1 MAQVRR
7 RGDPQPSARVC
18 DAHYSAAMN
27 LLTLALALSLQ
38 SEVRVH
44 SVSDLSQEFSFYM
57 DGRFHTQYL
66 KGVGRDVRNWGS
78 LHRLDLA
85 NANLLVL
92 VEGDAH
98 VPYTQASVDHV
109 ERFVR
114 EGGTVLLMA
123 DGADPMP
130 PGVVVAERLGAKLTT
145 QVAAKPVR
153 AAGEAQLAVEYRG
166 GRALA
171 LGSDWTVLVE
181 DAQARPLL
189 AKRRLDKGW
198 ALVGSRGLFGHQ
210 PDAKDPL
217 NASWLTPLLVELAS
231 AKPIDPARPHRGPFA
246 EHVRELGPLRL
257 EFTDGTQPYAD
268 SIATEY
274 ALVRP
279 HLVALTGVEPAAGMI
294 KSLLVLPTGG
304 GGFSSGER
312 IAIAAWWGDY
322 PHQRYPMVELISHE
336 AGHSWVLPHPEP
348 LWNEPI
354 ATYLGI
360 CVGRRLEMPE
370 AERTLAD
377 QLAAGRRHDPDFTRV
392 DPLADDAPRDL
403 VWGKSYFVFEEL
415 ERLHG
420 PDSLAKYFR
429 TKRALVAK
437 ERAHY
442 TMHDCVA
449 VWSRAL
455 DTDLFPFFRSLA
467 FPVDAA
473 RTELDGE

>member
-1 MAQVRR
+1 MLLHALAALLLAQVT
-7 RGDPQPSARVC
+7 DLP
-18 DAHYSAAMN
+18 
-27 LLTLALALSLQ
+27 
-38 SEVRVH
+38 RVH

-85 NANLLVL
+85 NVNLLVL

-98 VPYTQASVDHV
+98 VPYAPASIEHV

-114 EGGTVLLMA
+114 DGGTVLLMA
-123 DGADPMP
+123 DGSDPMP
-130 PGVVVAERLGAKLTT
+130 PGAQVAERLGAKLTT
-145 QVAAKPVR
+145 QAAAKPAR
-153 AAGEAQLAVEYRG
+153 AAGGAQEPVEFRG
-166 GRALA
+166 GRVLE

-181 DAQARPLL
+181 DAESRALL
-189 AKRRLDKGW
+189 AKRRIDKGW

-210 PDAKDPL
+210 PDAKDPI
-217 NASWLTPLLVELAS
+217 NASWVTPLLVELAS

-257 EFTDGTQPYAD
+257 EFTDGTQPYAE
-268 SIATEY
+268 SIASEY

-279 HLVALTGVEPAAGMI
+279 HLVALTGVEPAEGMI

-312 IAIAAWWGDY
+312 IAIAAWWGNY
-322 PHQRYPMVELISHE
+322 PLERYPMVELISHE

-360 CVGRRLEMPE
+360 RVGRRLEMPE
-370 AERTLAD
+370 AELTLAR
-377 QLAAGRRHDPDFTRV
+377 QLAAGRRHDADFTRV
-392 DPLADDAPRDL
+392 DPLAEDAPRDL

-420 PDSLAKYFR
+420 PGALAKYFR

-437 ERAHY
+437 ERARY
-442 TMHDCVA
+442 TMDDCVA
-449 VWSRAL
+449 VWSRAVEA
-455 DTDLFPFFRSLA
+455 DLFPFFRALA

-473 RTELDGE
+473 RTELDGR